1 MCDSVDLLGQR
12 CLFQVLQQTTVRLL
26 TLKNTLQA
34 KGENI
39 ALSRGHKKKTAASQK
54 RKKTPK
60 INQILHRQPFKPY
73 NYHTAPA
80 FFVFSTFLM
89 TLIGSLLASHLK
101 LQ

>member
-12 CLFQVLQQTTVRLL
+12 CLFQVLQQTAVRLL

-54 RKKTPK
+54 RKKTPNRSD
-60 INQILHRQPFKPY
+60 IAQ
-73 NYHTAPA
+73 TA
-80 FFVFSTFLM
+80 F
-89 TLIGSLLASHLK
+89 
-101 LQ
+101 

>member
-12 CLFQVLQQTTVRLL
+12 CLFQVIQQIAVRLL
-26 TLKNTLQA
+26 TFKNTLQA

-39 ALSRGHKKKTAASQK
+39 ALSRGHKTKTAASQK